1 MKKKKLLF
9 SVLLCMLLLVTGWIV
24 WEKTASPTKIAL
36 VNFQKFQTTSLIQ
49 SNKDKFIQFEEV
61 SLDNL
66 SKLKNYDFI
75 LGFGMGMKASAE
87 DRERLKKIMEDGIPF
102 YIYRATN
109 PENNLCNLDSIK
121 RKAIESYMD
130 SGNKKNYQSLARY
143 VRKNIDKKRFFV
155 NSPDPAVETAEDVYY
170 HIDEN
175 VSFKNIN
182 EYEAY
187 LKNKKFYKEGASKI
201 AILGGLNDPY
211 SGNRDNLDSL
221 IVSLQKRGFNVYPV
235 SSTFE
240 RLEFLKEIQ
249 PDAVIHFAHGRL
261 ALGNAEEAINW
272 LKERNIPVF
281 TPLTI
286 LKTKEEWINDPMGM
300 MGGFLSQ
307 SVVMPELDGSVYP
320 YVLNTQELTGKN
332 LYLFKAVPERLTNFI
347 QIINNFIELKKKKN
361 EDKKIA
367 IYYYKGPGKESLT
380 AQGLE
385 TVPSL
390 YNFLKRLKQEGYK
403 VDKLP
408 DNVQEFERMLMVQ
421 GSVMSTYAH
430 GAFDE
435 FLKNGNPELI
445 DKNTYESWA
454 KKTLTQEKYEEVTS
468 IYGDAPGNYMSKNIN
483 GNSYLAIS
491 RIQFGNI
498 VLLPQ
503 PMAGLGEDSFAII
516 HGAKSAPPHT
526 YIGSYLWVQNGF
538 RADALIH
545 FGTHGS
551 LEFTPQ
557 KQVALSNND
566 WPDRLVGTLP
576 HFYYYTIGNIGESMM
591 AKRRSYAT
599 LISYLTPAFMESDTR
614 TQFKQ
619 LQDKIQYYYKSEE
632 KNQPVASLEVKKIAV
647 KMGLHRDLRLDSILT
662 RPYKFEEIERIENFA
677 EEISNEKMTGH
688 LYTSGIPYSK
698 DKIKSSVLAMS
709 TDPIAYSLASLDKQ
723 RGKVTEKQ
731 LKNKVFFR
739 QKYLDIAKN
748 LVNQVLAGKEVNTTL
763 ICNFAGIEEK
773 DLEQSKVIISPPKRK
788 FKKSTK
794 STAGKPSMNAKQPD
808 DTKNTASTLSAQ
820 YDHKDLEKN
829 AKAPHHPN
837 SEKKTMHGMSEK
849 EVVYTK
855 EQKARARAII
865 EIERTITNI
874 KKYEKNLE
882 LSPELEFK
890 SLINALSGGYIEPS
904 SGGDAVANP
913 NGVPTGKN
921 LYSINAESTPTEIAW
936 DRGKDLVN
944 ATLAQYKAKHG
955 TYPKKVNY
963 TFWSSEFIESEGTT
977 IAQVLYMLGVE
988 PIRDAFGRVSD
999 LQLIDSDVLG
1009 RPRIDVVVQTS
1020 GQFRDLA
1027 ASRLALISRAVEM
1040 AASAKDSK
1048 YENLV
1053 AQSTLDIEK
1062 SLVDE
1067 GVSPQEAR
1075 QISTQR
1081 IFGGVNGMY
1090 GTGIQE
1096 MVTSGDKWENEK
1108 EIAETYINNM
1118 GAIYGSDK
1126 NWGNFHKGLLKAVLK
1141 NTDMVVH
1148 PRQSNTWGALSLDH
1162 VYEFMGGMNLAIRN
1176 VTGKDPDAYFADYR
1190 NHNNFKMQE
1199 LKEAIGVEA
1208 RTTIF
1213 NPAYIKEKMKGGAS
1227 SAADITE
1234 VVTNTYGWNVMK
1246 PEVIDNEMWNQIYDI
1261 YVKDKTNLGTK
1272 EFFKKVS
1279 PAALE
1284 EITAIMLETSRKG
1297 MWKATDEQLKQ
1308 TALLHTQIVKEFG
1321 HSGAGFSG
1329 NNKKLQNY
1337 IANKVESQQ
1346 AAEYKQQLTKIEVG
1360 ESTSANKD
1368 GMVLKKEEVSKGIS
1382 KSEKT
1387 NINSI
1392 IIVAGICIV
1401 IILLIIYIKKR
1412 RKNG

>member
-1 MKKKKLLF
+1 MKMKKKKLLLSIIVCLF
-9 SVLLCMLLLVTGWIV
+9 VLLMASWII
-24 WEKTASPTKIAL
+24 WNKTASPTKVAL

-49 SNKDKFIQFEEV
+49 SNKDPFIQYEEV
-61 SLDNL
+61 SLEDL
-66 SKLKNYDFI
+66 SKLKKYDFI

-87 DRERLKKIMEDGIPF
+87 EREQLKKIMQDGKPF

-109 PENNLCNLDSIK
+109 PENNLCNLDST
-121 RKAIESYMD
+121 RMKAVEAFMD

-143 VRKNIDKKRFFV
+143 IRKNIDKKIFFV
-155 NSPDPAVETAEDVYY
+155 TEPSPIVETAEDVLY
-170 HIDEN
+170 HLDEDLAFKN
-175 VSFKNIN
+175 VS
-182 EYEAY
+182 EYENY
-187 LKNKKFYKEGASKI
+187 LKKNYFYIEGAPKVV
-201 AILGGLNDPY
+201 ILGGLNDPY

-221 IVSLQKRGFNVYPV
+221 LVSLQKKGFNVYPI

-261 ALGNAEEAINW
+261 ALGKAEEAVNW
-272 LKERNIPVF
+272 LKQRNIPVF

-286 LKTKEEWINDPMGM
+286 LKTKEEWLKDPMGM

-307 SVVMPELDGSVYP
+307 SVVMPELDGSIYP
-320 YVLNTQELTGKN
+320 YVLNTQELTDNN
-332 LYLFKAVPERLTNFI
+332 LYLFKTVPERLQNFV
-347 QIINNFIELKKKKN
+347 QIIHNFVELKHKKN

-367 IYYYKGPGKESLT
+367 VYYYKGPGKESLT

-390 YNFLKRLKQEGYK
+390 YNFLKRLKKEGYK
-403 VDKLP
+403 VDNLP
-408 DNVQEFERMLMVQ
+408 ENVQDFEKILMTQ
-421 GSVMSTYAH
+421 GSVMSTYAQ

-435 FLKNGNPELI
+435 YLKNGNPELI
-445 DKNTYESWA
+445 DKTTYENWA
-454 KKTLTQEKYEEVTS
+454 KKTLTPEKYAEVTAV
-468 IYGDAPGNYMSKNIN
+468 YGEAPGNYMSKNI
-483 GNSYLAIS
+483 GEKSYLAIS
-491 RIQFGNI
+491 RVQFGNI

-503 PMAGLGEDSFAII
+503 PMAGLGDDTFAII
-516 HGAKSAPPHT
+516 HGAKTAPPHT
-526 YIGSYLWVQNGF
+526 YIGSYLWVQYGF
-538 RADALIH
+538 QADALIH

-557 KQVALSNND
+557 KQIALSNED

-599 LISYLTPAFMESDTR
+599 LLSYLTPAFMESQTR
-614 TQFKQ
+614 SQFKE

-632 KNQPVASLEVKKIAV
+632 SNQPLASLEVKKIAV
-647 KMGLHRDLRLDSILT
+647 KMGLHRDLRLDSIAT
-662 RPYKFEEIERIENFA
+662 KPYNLEEIERIENFA
-677 EEISNEKMTGH
+677 EEISNEKMSGH
-688 LYTSGIPYSK
+688 LYTSGIPYTK
-698 DKIKSSVLAMS
+698 DKIISTVQAMS
-709 TDPIAYSLASLDKQ
+709 TDPIAYSLAALDKQ

-731 LKNKVFFR
+731 LKNKVYFKQR
-739 QKYLDIAKN
+739 YLDVARNI
-748 LVNQVLAGKEVNTTL
+748 VNQILSGKEASTAF
-763 ICNFAGIEEK
+763 ICSIAGIDEK
-773 DLEQSKVIISPPKRK
+773 ELEQSKMIISPPKRT

-794 STAGKPSMNAKQPD
+794 STAGKPSKMENSPGHS
-808 DTKNTASTLSAQ
+808 KNTSSQQVAHT
-820 YDHKDLEKN
+820 
-829 AKAPHHPN
+829 APKE
-837 SEKKTMHGMSEK
+837 SEKKPMHGMAGK
-849 EVVYTK
+849 KITYTK
-855 EQKARARAII
+855 EQKSRARAIV

-874 KKYEKNLE
+874 KKYEKSLE
-882 LSPELEFK
+882 ESPELEFK
-890 SLINALSGGYIEPS
+890 ALVNALSGGYIEPS

-913 NGVPTGKN
+913 NGVPTGRN
-921 LYSINAESTPTEIAW
+921 MYSINAESTPTEIAW
-936 DRGKDLVN
+936 DRGKELVN

-955 TYPKKVNY
+955 AYPKKVNY

-988 PIRDAFGRVSD
+988 PVRDAFGRVSD
-999 LQLIDSDVLG
+999 LQLIESKDLG

-1027 ASRLALISRAVEM
+1027 ASRLALLSRAVEM
-1040 AASAKDSK
+1040 AASAKDSN

-1067 GVSPQEAR
+1067 GVPPQEAR

-1096 MVTSGDKWENEK
+1096 MVTSGDKWEDEK

-1126 NWGNFHKGLLKAVLK
+1126 NWGDFHKGLLKAVLK

-1190 NHNNFKMQE
+1190 NHTNFKIQE

-1234 VVTNTYGWNVMK
+1234 VITNTYGWNVMK
-1246 PEVIDNEMWNQIYDI
+1246 PDVIDNEMWDQIYDT
-1261 YVKDKTNLGTK
+1261 YVTDKTNLGTK

-1297 MWKATDEQLKQ
+1297 MWKATEEQIKQ
-1308 TALLHTQIVKEFG
+1308 TALVHTQVVKEFG

-1329 NNKKLQNY
+1329 NNKKLQDY
-1337 IANKVESQQ
+1337 ISNQVTPQQ
-1346 AAEYKQQLTKIEVG
+1346 STEYKQQVTKMRIG
-1360 ESTSANKD
+1360 ESSSDAKE
-1368 GMVLKKEEVSKGIS
+1368 GMVLKKEEVSKGVN

-1387 NINSI
+1387 AVNGV
-1392 IIVAGICIV
+1392 IIVTVISIV
-1401 IILLIIYIKKR
+1401 ALSLLLYIRKR
-1412 RKNG
+1412 RKNS

>member
-1 MKKKKLLF
+1 MKKKKLLL
-9 SVLLCMLLLVTGWIV
+9 SILLCLLLLVTSWII
-24 WEKTASPTKIAL
+24 WNKIASSTKIAL
-36 VNFQKFQTTSLIQ
+36 VNFQKFQTTNLIQ
-49 SNKDKFIQFEEV
+49 SNKDDFIQYEEV
-61 SLDNL
+61 SLDDW
-66 SKLKNYDFI
+66 SKLKKYDFI

-87 DRERLKKIMEDGIPF
+87 ERERLKKIMQDGKPF

-109 PENNLCNLDSIK
+109 PENNLCNLDSTQM
-121 RKAIESYMD
+121 KAVEAYLD

-143 VRKNIDKKRFFV
+143 IRKNIDKKKFFV
-155 NSPDPAVETAEDVYY
+155 TEPAPIVETAEDILY
-170 HIDEN
+170 HIDEDIA
-175 VSFKNIN
+175 FTNIN
-182 EYEAY
+182 DYENY
-187 LKNKKFYKEGASKI
+187 LKKNNFYKEGAPKI

-221 IVSLQKRGFNVYPV
+221 LLSLQKKGFNVYPI

-240 RLEFLKEIQ
+240 RLAFLEEIQ

-261 ALGNAEEAINW
+261 ALGKADEAVSW
-272 LKERNIPVF
+272 LKQRNIPVF

-286 LKTKEEWINDPMGM
+286 LKTQEEWLNDPMGM

-307 SVVMPELDGSVYP
+307 SVVMPELDGSIYP
-320 YVLNTQELTGKN
+320 YVLNTQELSDN
-332 LYLFKAVPERLTNFI
+332 HLYLFKTVPERLKNFV
-347 QIINNFIELKKKKN
+347 QIIHNFVKLKHKKN

-390 YNFLKRLKQEGYK
+390 YNFLKRLKKEGYK
-403 VDKLP
+403 VEKLP
-408 DNVQEFERMLMVQ
+408 ENERDFERLLMTQ
-421 GSVMSTYAH
+421 GSVMSTYAQ

-435 FLKNGNPELI
+435 FLKKGNPELI
-445 DKNTYESWA
+445 DKHTYESWI
-454 KKTLTQEKYEEVTS
+454 KNTLTPEKYAEVTAV
-468 IYGDAPGNYMSKNIN
+468 YGEAPGNYMSKKVKE
-483 GNSYLAIS
+483 NSYLAIS

-503 PMAGLGEDSFAII
+503 PMAGLGDDTFAII
-516 HGAKSAPPHT
+516 HGAKTAPPHT
-526 YIGSYLWVQNGF
+526 YIGSYLWVQHGF

-557 KQVALSNND
+557 KQVALSNED

-599 LISYLTPAFMESDTR
+599 LISYLTPAFMENQTR
-614 TQFKQ
+614 SQFKE
-619 LQDKIQYYYKSEE
+619 LQDKIQNYYKTEE
-632 KNQPVASLEVKKIAV
+632 ANQPEVSLEVKKIAV
-647 KMGLHRDLRLDSILT
+647 KIGLHRDLRLDSTLT
-662 RPYKFEEIERIENFA
+662 QPYNLEDIERIENFA
-677 EEISNEKMTGH
+677 EEISNEKMSGH
-688 LYTSGIPYSK
+688 LYTSGIPYTK
-698 DKIKSSVLAMS
+698 DQIISTVQAMS
-709 TDPIAYSLASLDKQ
+709 TDPIAYSLAALDKQ
-723 RGKVTEKQ
+723 RGIVTEKQ
-731 LKNKVFFR
+731 LKNKVYFKQR
-739 QKYLDIAKN
+739 YLDVAKN
-748 LVNQVLAGKEVNTTL
+748 LVTQILSGIEVTPAF
-763 ICNFAGIEEK
+763 ICNFSGIDEK
-773 DLEQSKVIISPPKRK
+773 ELEQSKMIISPLKRK
-788 FKKSTK
+788 FKKSNKRTD
-794 STAGKPSMNAKQPD
+794 GKPSIPVSSSD
-808 DTKNTASTLSAQ
+808 PSKNTQSKTAA
-820 YDHKDLEKN
+820 HPAIKD
-829 AKAPHHPN
+829 
-837 SEKKTMHGMSEK
+837 SEKKPMHGMADK
-849 EVVYTK
+849 KIVYTK
-855 EQKARARAII
+855 EQKSRARAIV
-865 EIERTITNI
+865 EMERTITNI
-874 KKYEKNLE
+874 KKYKKSLE
-882 LSPELEFK
+882 ESPELEFK
-890 SLINALSGGYIEPS
+890 ALINSLSGGYIEPS

-913 NGVPTGKN
+913 NGVPTGRN

-936 DRGKDLVN
+936 ERGKELVN
-944 ATLAQYKAKHG
+944 TTLAQYKASHG

-977 IAQVLYMLGVE
+977 LAQVLYMLGVE
-988 PIRDAFGRVSD
+988 PVWDAFGRVSD
-999 LQLIDSDVLG
+999 LQLIESATLG

-1027 ASRLALISRAVEM
+1027 ASRLALLSRAVEI
-1040 AASAKDSK
+1040 AASSKDSN

-1053 AQSTLDIEK
+1053 AQSTIDIEK

-1126 NWGNFHKGLLKAVLK
+1126 NWGDFHKGLLKAVLK
-1141 NTDMVVH
+1141 NTDIVVH

-1162 VYEFMGGMNLAIRN
+1162 VYEFMGGMNLAIRH
-1176 VTGKDPDAYFADYR
+1176 VTGKNPVAYFADYR

-1199 LKEAIGVEA
+1199 LKEAIGIEA
-1208 RTTIF
+1208 RTTLF
-1213 NPAYIKEKMKGGAS
+1213 NPVYIKEKMKGGAS

-1234 VVTNTYGWNVMK
+1234 IITNTYGWNVMK
-1246 PEVIDNEMWNQIYDI
+1246 PEVIDNEMWDQIYDT
-1261 YVKDKTNLGTK
+1261 YVNDKANLGTK

-1297 MWKATDEQLKQ
+1297 MWKATKEQLKK
-1308 TALLHTQIVKEFG
+1308 TALVHTQTVKEFG

-1329 NNKKLQNY
+1329 NNKKLQDY
-1337 IANKVESQQ
+1337 IATQVESQQ
-1346 AAEYKQQLTKIEVG
+1346 STEYKQQITKIKIG
-1360 ESTSANKD
+1360 ETTSSNKA
-1368 GMVLKKEEVSKGIS
+1368 GMVLKKEEIFKGNN
-1382 KSEKT
+1382 KSEKIAV
-1387 NINSI
+1387 N
-1392 IIVAGICIV
+1392 G
-1401 IILLIIYIKKR
+1401 IILITIISIVVLSLILYIRKR